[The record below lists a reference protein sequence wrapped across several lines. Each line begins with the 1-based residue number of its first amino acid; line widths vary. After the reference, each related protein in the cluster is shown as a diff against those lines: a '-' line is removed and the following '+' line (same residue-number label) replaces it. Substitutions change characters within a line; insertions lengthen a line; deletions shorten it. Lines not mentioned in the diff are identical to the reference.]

1 MMITV
6 ISDRMS
12 FRDHPFY
19 KLRARFHIIS
29 YNKKS
34 RRCAVF
40 FESVQN
46 RGRIAVFKPAVER
59 QIKHLFLRVLRIKSV
74 ISSQFLKIRIRDR
87 WLRVQN
93 RGRIAVF
100 KPAVERQIKHLF
112 LRVLRIK
119 SVISSQFLKIRIRDR
134 WLPFLL
140 KAQPPVLLCRKCRNR
155 HVTHAHDTSR
165 KASKTKCQRKDQ
177 AQSHQR
183 PDFFPSVHRNHRLPV
198 FTLYPQTAFP
208 MSEKY
213 NPDASAA
220 PYTRR
225 YPDTS
230 FSFVPSLKQPGSP
243 AADFIC

>member
-19 KLRARFHIIS
+19 KLRTRFHIIS

-40 FESVQN
+40 FESIQN
-46 RGRIAVFKPAVER
+46 RGSIAVFKPAIER
-59 QIKHLFLRVLRIKSV
+59 QIKYF
-74 ISSQFLKIRIRDR
+74 
-87 WLRVQN
+87 
-93 RGRIAVF
+93 
-100 KPAVERQIKHLF
+100 F

-140 KAQPPVLLCRKCRNR
+140 KAQPPVLLCRKCRNC

-198 FTLYPQTAFP
+198 FILYPQTAFS
-208 MSEKY
+208 MSE
-213 NPDASAA
+213 NIIQTPLQ
-220 PYTRR
+220 RR
-225 YPDTS
+225 IHVDIQILLFHS
-230 FSFVPSLKQPGSP
+230 FPL
-243 AADFIC
+243 